1 MRRQQWANDSSVS
14 GTLTTKSEFRVQMK
28 IWIDQTGAQAMY
40 QVKFSNFVS
49 KLVIYVSF
57 QLHNYVTHVHV
68 ASVYS
73 CICTETHELHHSPLI
88 FTTLTYRKRTKG
100 KTRKQIATLEVAN
113 AAHRAKHTEQLTS
126 GALLKARQKIKS
138 LNLTCAYYKT
148 KSELSDS
155 RYWKERR
162 RTLYMKKQGSKLK
175 SKLADLKVLMKQFQ
189 SDLGW
194 KKGELQGLRETSE
207 HSIQSLQQR
216 LDVIQ
221 KSKSELQTEHRK
233 LKKIHQ
239 RLLKAKQALE
249 KDEKQRKRKDLQMGK
264 RQQVFQLKHKGVY
277 TTGARKLARYLVS
290 IGTTE
295 TMVGAA
301 IQEMG
306 NVLGVDVKDCMS
318 ERTVQRAV
326 LEGGV
331 ASEIQLA
338 NSLLYSIFYSL

>member
-1 MRRQQWANDSSVS
+1 MGR
-14 GTLTTKSEFRVQMK
+14 
-28 IWIDQTGAQAMY
+28 
-40 QVKFSNFVS
+40 
-49 KLVIYVSF
+49 
-57 QLHNYVTHVHV
+57 
-68 ASVYS
+68 
-73 CICTETHELHHSPLI
+73 
-88 FTTLTYRKRTKG
+88 TYRKRTKG

-162 RTLYMKKQGSKLK
+162 CTLYMKKQGSKLK

-338 NSLLYSIFYSL
+338 NSLLYSVFYSL